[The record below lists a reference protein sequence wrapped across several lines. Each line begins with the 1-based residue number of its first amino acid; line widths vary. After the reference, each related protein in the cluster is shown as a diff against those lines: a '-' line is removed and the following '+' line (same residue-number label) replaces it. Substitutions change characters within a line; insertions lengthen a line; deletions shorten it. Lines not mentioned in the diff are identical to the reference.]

1 MREIYNTKVIGSIE
15 QGTIINSCIAENY
28 NGVSVFGIII
38 TPRCDIDNNKVS
50 TVHYLP
56 VIKLDDWIAVDFWL
70 IFSSRAKNEVIGKLY
85 SILERYKLSRT
96 LIKSF
101 SPSQLR
107 ETLKDQ
113 INKKDDLDK
122 FSKLLSDLE
131 EMSKKFHEIDNLEI
145 KRLIESYNKVSKSV
159 FKELKENKIKE
170 FYLLE
175 SWETNSEYYVVLL
188 REIRKLTYSLAN
200 KVSRGVYQYEISES
214 DFSNNDIARKPEGD
228 EFVYSTATLKSP
240 HIEHLIQQ
248 FFWNF
253 GRIGVENHPEDLES
267 QFHNKAVNLI

>member
-1 MREIYNTKVIGSIE
+1 VRQIYNTKVIGSIE
-15 QGTIINSCIAENY
+15 QGTIVNGCIAENY
-28 NGVSVFGIII
+28 NDVSVFGIII

-70 IFSSRAKNEVIGKLY
+70 IFSNRAKNEVTNKLCSIFGKY
-85 SILERYKLSRT
+85 RLSCT

-101 SPSQLR
+101 SPNQLR
-107 ETLKDQ
+107 ETLKDR

-122 FSKLLSDLE
+122 FNKLLYDLE
-131 EMSKKFHEIDNLEI
+131 EMSKKFLEIDNVEI

-200 KVSRGVYQYEISES
+200 KVSRGVYLYDITENE
-214 DFSNNDIARKPEGD
+214 FSNNDIARNPKVD
-228 EFVYSTATLKSP
+228 EFVCSTATLKSP

-248 FFWNF
+248 LFWNF

-267 QFHNKAVNLI
+267 QFHNKVTNLI